1 MMLLICVKGQDLK
14 TVYTI
19 FLINY
24 PGGEKQRVSI
34 ARALVNHPDVIFSD
48 EATGNLDYKNS
59 IQVMDMLVTC
69 CSEYEASLVFVTH
82 DNSLIHYAD
91 RIVNINA
98 EADNV

>member
-24 PGGEKQRVSI
+24 PGERNKEYL